1 MQMKSSRTLAT
12 VAGGYNRRRTVPPFV
27 LMTDED
33 RLADP
38 TGIITHLPPG
48 SAVIVRDRDPD
59 QAAERASAFYPTA
72 AAAGVLVLVS
82 ASVPP
87 ARPVADGY
95 HIPERALA
103 AWRRSDLHRLRPA
116 LVTVSAHDAGAVRR
130 AGVFGADAVLIS
142 PVFAT
147 PSHPNRQAL
156 GLQRF
161 AALARL
167 SPVPVIALGGIG
179 SGQVRRV
186 RAAGADGIAGIGL
199 FGGGT

>member
-38 TGIITHLPPG
+38 AGIIAHLPPG

-59 QAAERASAFYPTA
+59 KAAEQAWALCPSA

-82 ASVPP
+82 APRPP
-87 ARPVADGY
+87 ARPIADGY
-95 HIPERALA
+95 HIPERALSF
-103 AWRRSDLHRLRPA
+103 WRRRDVHRLQPL
-116 LVTVSAHDAGAVRR
+116 LVTVSAHTAGAVRR
-130 AGVFGADAVLIS
+130 AAAFGADAVLIS
-142 PVFAT
+142 AVFPT
-147 PSHPNRQAL
+147 PSHPEKQAL

-167 SPVPVIALGGIG
+167 SQVPVIALGGIG
-179 SGQVRRV
+179 REQVRRV

-199 FGGGT
+199 FSGDI